1 MIPITIMGVIIVSFD
16 ILLVRLTLVYKI
28 RIWIWLSGH
37 VHPKAFQSLKKKKQI
52 HRIQS
57 VNIDYLNIDG

>member
-16 ILLVRLTLVYKI
+16 ILLVRLTLVYKT

-37 VHPKAFQSLKKKKQI
+37 VHPNAFQSLKKKT
-52 HRIQS
+52 
-57 VNIDYLNIDG
+57 NT